1 MTIKPRRLR
10 STATIRSM
18 VQETRLHPDEF
29 IAPLFIKEGIQDD
42 LPVAS
47 MPGIFQHA
55 LNGVGKLARNWHAKG
70 VKSVLLFGIP
80 QAKDEHGSGAYDPKG
95 IVHKAIAEIKSAA
108 PELVVIADVCLCEY
122 TSHGHCGIIDKSG
135 TNILNEPTLPLL
147 AQSAVSLVK
156 AGADIVAPSDMMDGR
171 VAAIRKALQ
180 ENDLGNTPLMS
191 YAVKYASALYGP
203 FRDAAENTPTQG
215 DRRSYQ
221 MDPANA
227 REALREARL
236 DENEGADFLIVK
248 PAGFFLDIIRTVS
261 DSTQLPVVGYQVS
274 GEYSMLK
281 AAIQNGWMDEKRI
294 ILESLLA
301 IRRAGARQIISYFS
315 PQVIEWL

>member
-55 LNGVGKLARNWHAKG
+55 LKGVGKLARNWHAKG

-80 QAKDEHGSGAYDPKG
+80 QAKDGHGSGAYDPKG